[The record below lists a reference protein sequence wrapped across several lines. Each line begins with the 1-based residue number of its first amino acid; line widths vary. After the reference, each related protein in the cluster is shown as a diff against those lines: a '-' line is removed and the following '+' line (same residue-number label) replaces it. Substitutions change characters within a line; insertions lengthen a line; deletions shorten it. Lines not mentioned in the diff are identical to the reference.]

1 MSPIRSHA
9 VRWLAASVCLAL
21 LVWPLAGPSW
31 ALVCL
36 LCATLILLLQHLVQI
51 DRLFDWARSAEEA
64 PAPPG
69 SGAWGHVFSALHR
82 RNRIAAQ
89 DRQHLLHQLER
100 QRDAMQAMPD
110 GVIILHGANLIESV
124 NVVAEQQFGIDHK
137 RDVGLPLGNLVRQP
151 EFVAM
156 LESTATAA
164 SVLMPAPG
172 LSGHMLSIQ
181 SIAFGDERKLLLASD
196 VTHVERLETMRR
208 DFVANVSHEMRTP
221 LTVIHGYLEMLA
233 DEPGGVTSDEAQ
245 RFIAAT
251 LEQTRRIQHLVAD
264 LLALSSLETGSP
276 LPGDEPVDVATLLE
290 AVQREAL
297 TVSAGRHRID
307 LEPGPPAAI
316 RGAEQELHSAIGNLA
331 GNAVRYTQTGGRIRI
346 GWRIVDGQ
354 GVIDVEDNGIGIEA
368 RHIPRLTERFYR
380 VDRGRS
386 RESGGTGLGLAIVKH
401 VLERHQARLEIV
413 STPGRGSRFSVR
425 LPAQRVVAREA
436 ANAA

>member
-1 MSPIRSHA
+1 MSPTRFHA
-9 VRWLAASVCLAL
+9 FRWLAASVCLAL
-21 LVWPLAGPSW
+21 LVWPIAGPLW
-31 ALVCL
+31 ALGCL
-36 LCATLILLLQHLVQI
+36 LCGTLGLLLLHLGQI

-64 PAPPG
+64 PVPPG
-69 SGAWGHVFSALHR
+69 SGAWGHVFSALNR
-82 RNRIAAQ
+82 RSRIAAQ
-89 DRQHLLHQLER
+89 DRQHLLHQLQR

-110 GVIILHGANLIESV
+110 GVVILQGANLIESA
-124 NVVAEQQFGIDHK
+124 NVVAEQQFGIDLK

-156 LESTATAA
+156 LESAGSVA

-221 LTVIHGYLEMLA
+221 LTVIHGYLEMLV
-233 DEPGGVTSDEAQ
+233 DEPDTSGDEAQ

-276 LPGDEPVDVATLLE
+276 LPGDDEVDVPTLLE

-297 TVSAGRHRID
+297 GVSAGRHRID

-316 RGAEQELHSAIGNLA
+316 RGAAQELHSAIGNLA
-331 GNAVRYTQTGGRIRI
+331 GNAVRYTQAGGRIRI
-346 GWRIVDGQ
+346 AWRIVDGQ
-354 GVIDVEDNGIGIEA
+354 GLIDVEDNGIGIEA

-413 STPGRGSRFSVR
+413 SAPGRGSRFTVR
-425 LPAQRVVAREA
+425 LPAQRVVARA
-436 ANAA
+436 AASAA